1 MHEAQESMIF
11 EAVSQSR
18 LNTNCKV
25 FNLDLFGPK
34 IFIHLPNWI
43 HDTYRLLSIYDVDSK
58 EAIAD
63 YFYESIHELWV
74 DISRYELNLSIGI
87 HTYALEFINNITG
100 DSLYLYFQYII
111 QNDDP
116 DKPYVYID
124 RTV

>member
-74 DISRYELNLSIGI
+74 DISRYELNLSTGI
-87 HTYALEFINNITG
+87 HTYALEFINNIAG

>member
-74 DISRYELNLSIGI
+74 DISRYELNLSTGI
-87 HTYALEFINNITG
+87 HTYELEFMNTITG